1 MLLEWVRTDTGALS
15 AFTNPF
21 QAYMELHDWAGK
33 HRRGEHYLEAARKD
47 EIDLP
52 EETRKRLQG
61 DVLGYDR
68 LARLYPEIE
77 IRISD
82 DGFCRP
88 RFTPT
93 ERTYEPIKR
102 IEFHLRFT
110 PSRSSSGD
118 PSDRESLPLWDW
130 FHILSD
136 DEQKAKKV
144 SQALA
149 SILPGTRIA
158 DPEWVLELDRRL
170 CVDRYA
176 LRNLPAFRT
185 PLRYLEDIEPVLQL
199 DFELARGAAQE
210 ACAII
215 QNPAF
220 SRMVNP
226 LGLLKGHA
234 RAAFDKR
241 STDPDLSETRR
252 SIMVQNAVMCYVQD
266 VMSASRLHTNQR
278 HLSQSS
284 P

>member
-1 MLLEWVRTDTGALS
+1 MLLEWVRTDSGALS
-15 AFTNPF
+15 AVTNPF
-21 QAYMELHDWAGK
+21 RAYMKLHDWAGK
-33 HRRGEHYLEAARKD
+33 HERGERYLEAAKKD

-52 EETRKRLQG
+52 EETRKRLQEN
-61 DVLGYDR
+61 VLGYDR

-77 IRISD
+77 IRITN
-82 DGFCRP
+82 DGFSCP

-102 IEFHLRFT
+102 VEFHLHFT
-110 PSRSSSGD
+110 PSIGIPGHLAD
-118 PSDRESLPLWDW
+118 VESLPLWDW
-130 FHILSD
+130 FHVLSD

-149 SILPGTRIA
+149 AILPGTRIA

-185 PLRYLEDIEPVLQL
+185 PLRYLEDIEPVLQF

-210 ACAII
+210 ASTLIE
-215 QNPAF
+215 NPAF
-220 SRMVNP
+220 SCMVNP
-226 LGLLKGHA
+226 LGLLKDHA
-234 RAAFDKR
+234 RAVFDKR
-241 STDPDLSETRR
+241 SSDSDPSETRR
-252 SIMVQNAVMCYVQD
+252 SIMVQNAVMCHVQD
-266 VMSASRLHTNQR
+266 VMPASRPHTHQR
-278 HLSQSS
+278 YMSRSI